1 MVDFLDVIV
10 KSINHLSIINQLST
24 TTLERENHMKA
35 FEHSCMELG
44 GVNLK
49 QTLSA
54 VSVSAV
60 QSRIIEL

>member
-1 MVDFLDVIV
+1 MVDFLDVIM
-10 KSINHLSIINQLST
+10 KPINHLSRINKLT
-24 TTLERENHMKA
+24 ATLERENHMKA

>member
-1 MVDFLDVIV
+1 MKKQKL
-10 KSINHLSIINQLST
+10 T
-24 TTLERENHMKA
+24 TTIGRENHMKA

-54 VSVSAV
+54 VSVLQYKAES
-60 QSRIIEL
+60 